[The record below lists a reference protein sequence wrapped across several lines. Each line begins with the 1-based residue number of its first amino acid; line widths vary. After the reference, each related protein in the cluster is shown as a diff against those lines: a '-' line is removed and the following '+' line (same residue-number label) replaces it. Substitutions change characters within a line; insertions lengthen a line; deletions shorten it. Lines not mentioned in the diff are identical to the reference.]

1 MVIEKEI
8 RLDATFHALASA
20 TRRHMLTALADGDA
34 TAGELGRPFAMSQ
47 PATSKH
53 IRILEQAGLVSRRV
67 NGRLHLIRVRPRAL
81 GPAEAWIARHR
92 KLWNTALD
100 SLGDF
105 LDAEA
110 KSDKP

>member
-1 MVIEKEI
+1 MGREL

-20 TRRHMLTALADGDA
+20 TRRRMLTTLAGGDA
-34 TAGELGRPFAMSQ
+34 TAGELGKPFAMSQ
-47 PATSKH
+47 PAASKH

-67 NGRLHLIRVRPRAL
+67 NGRLHLIRVKPRAL
-81 GPAEAWIARHR
+81 GPAEDWIARHQ

-110 KSDKP
+110 KSDTP